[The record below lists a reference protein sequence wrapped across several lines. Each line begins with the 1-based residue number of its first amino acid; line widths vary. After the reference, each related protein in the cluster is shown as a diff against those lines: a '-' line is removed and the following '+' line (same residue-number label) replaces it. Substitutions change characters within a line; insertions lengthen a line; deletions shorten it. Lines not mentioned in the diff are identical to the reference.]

1 LCVYKEGS
9 WDKTAIPPPPIY
21 LIPPQK
27 NNSPTEKFKKKTPS
41 NKRGK
46 KSAEDN
52 VLKGRLNKQTN
63 KQTYFLLAPKF
74 CFNFC

>member
-27 NNSPTEKFKKKTPS
+27 NNSPTEKFKKKNPFKQ
-41 NKRGK
+41 KRK
-46 KSAEDN
+46 KE
-52 VLKGRLNKQTN
+52 
-63 KQTYFLLAPKF
+63 
-74 CFNFC
+74 C